1 MRQSLIYFLLS
12 LPILL
17 MVAWFYL
24 DKRKIKLR
32 ELRRS
37 QLRGQP
43 LAPAFLQILQ
53 TEFPLYLRLPQELQI
68 KLVGHIQVFLE
79 EKDFFGRNGLKI
91 NDKIRVLIAA
101 QACLLILNRPGNY
114 YPGFR
119 SILVYPDT
127 YVGTST
133 RKQGMLQITST
144 SARAG
149 ESWPRGPIVLAWD
162 HVLQGARDS
171 RDGHNVV
178 MHEFAH
184 KLDEENAAMDG
195 LPLLPTAAQ
204 YKQWSQVLNDEFS
217 KQQQKRV
224 DGVDDVVDSYG
235 ATSPAEFFAVVTETF
250 FEKPHQLER
259 RHPQLYKQFKQC
271 YLLDPKQWC
280 DGKTNLRMV
289 P

>member
-12 LPILL
+12 LPILV
-17 MVAWFYL
+17 MVIWFYL
-24 DKRKIKLR
+24 DKYNIKKR
-32 ELRRS
+32 ELKRM
-37 QLRGQP
+37 QLRSQP
-43 LAPAFLQILQ
+43 LAPEYLHILQ
-53 TEFPLYLRLPQELQI
+53 TEFPLYLRLPDELQR
-68 KLVGHIQVFLE
+68 KLAGHIQVFLS
-79 EKDFFGRNGLKI
+79 EKDIFGRNGLEI
-91 NDKIRVLIAA
+91 NNKIRVLIAA

-127 YVGTST
+127 YVASST
-133 RKQGMLQITST
+133 RREGMLQITGI

-149 ESWPRGPIVLAWD
+149 ESWRRGPIVLAWD

-184 KLDEENAAMDG
+184 KLDEENAAMNG
-195 LPLLPTAAQ
+195 LPLLPTPGQ
-204 YKQWSQVLNDEFS
+204 YKQWSQVLNAEFDV
-217 KQQQKRV
+217 QQQKLTN
-224 DGVDDVVDSYG
+224 GTGDVIDSYG

-250 FEKPHQLER
+250 FEKPHQLEH
-259 RHPQLYKQFKQC
+259 RHPQLYEQFKQC

-280 DGKTNLRMV
+280 QGNTHG
-289 P
+289 